1 MSINVHI
8 ERLVLDGLPVERHQ
22 APLVQSAVEAELAQ
36 LLAAEGL
43 ASGLKSG
50 GHATP
55 RLDAPGIQLSNDS
68 NPAQIGQQIARAVY
82 VGLNRGK

>member
-8 ERLVLDGLPVERHQ
+8 ERLILDGLPVERHQ
-22 APLVQSAVEAELAQ
+22 ARLVQSAVEAELAQ

-43 ASGLKSG
+43 ASGFKSG

-55 RLDAPGIQLSNDS
+55 RIEAPGIQLASDS
-68 NPAQIGQQIARAVY
+68 SPGQIGQQIARAVY
-82 VGLNRGK
+82 GGIGK

>member
-8 ERLVLDGLPVERHQ
+8 ERLILDGLPLERHQ

-43 ASGLKSG
+43 ASGFRSG

-55 RLDAPGIQLSNDS
+55 RVEAPGIQLASDS
-68 NPAQIGQQIARAVY
+68 NAAHIGQQIARAVY
-82 VGLNRGK
+82 GGIGK